1 LPPVSARLGTEY
13 HQPARTVQAFLF
25 DTYAKF
31 TLFGHENELR
41 LCIGITK
48 PELQFKMEHGA
59 EKLLAQLKAQG
70 VYPFTDLERDSMPL
84 SG

>member
-1 LPPVSARLGTEY
+1 
-13 HQPARTVQAFLF
+13 
-25 DTYAKF
+25 
-31 TLFGHENELR
+31 
-41 LCIGITK
+41 
-48 PELQFKMEHGA
+48 LQFKMEHGA